1 MEVGVYISLAAVAIS
16 FISLVMGGR
25 KDTRTDAAQNAIIQ
39 TKLDNVISGVND
51 IRVEL
56 RSMRADINDHGER
69 LARVEALS
77 ANNMQRIDKLE
88 GKRSD

>member
-1 MEVGVYISLAAVAIS
+1 MEVGVYISVAAVAIS
-16 FISLVMGGR
+16 FLGLMLNGR

-39 TKLDNVISGVND
+39 TKLDNVISGVTD

-69 LARVEALS
+69 LARVEALA
-77 ANNMQRIDKLE
+77 ANNLQRIDKLE
-88 GKRSD
+88 GKS